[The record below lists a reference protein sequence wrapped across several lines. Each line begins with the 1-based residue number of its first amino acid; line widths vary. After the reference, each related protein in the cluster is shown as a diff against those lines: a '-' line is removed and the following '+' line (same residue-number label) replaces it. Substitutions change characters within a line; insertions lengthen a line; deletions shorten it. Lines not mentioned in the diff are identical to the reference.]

1 MFLTRCDYIFML
13 LAIVAK
19 WYIKIFRIKQP
30 YALEEKHKDI
40 LGRINYSCVMPR
52 SKPNTGISYSLE
64 SYHIPNHSQTWE

>member
-1 MFLTRCDYIFML
+1 VKEKSRFIYNFLSCHFL
-13 LAIVAK
+13 FNFK
-19 WYIKIFRIKQP
+19 QFCIKQP

-40 LGRINYSCVMPR
+40 LGRINYSSMMPW